1 MQKSDLGCITQKSS
15 SMKRCPGFTLIEL
28 MITVAVVAI
37 LATVAVPSYTQYV
50 VRANRSAMQRF
61 MLDVANREEQFM
73 LDARQYRPAI
83 KNKDDDT
90 DTFPAQLNMSVPSDV
105 SNYYNMQV
113 TLVAGPPPGYTI
125 TATPIAGTMQAGDGI
140 LTLNNTGVKT
150 PPVKW

>member
-1 MQKSDLGCITQKSS
+1 
-15 SMKRCPGFTLIEL
+15 MKRCAGFTLIEL

-73 LDARQYRPAI
+73 LDARQYRAAA
-83 KNKDDDT
+83 NNGEFDDADK
-90 DTFPAQLNMSVPSDV
+90 LNMGIPSDV

-125 TATPIAGTMQAGDGI
+125 TATPIAGTMQAGDVT

-150 PPVKW
+150 PADKW